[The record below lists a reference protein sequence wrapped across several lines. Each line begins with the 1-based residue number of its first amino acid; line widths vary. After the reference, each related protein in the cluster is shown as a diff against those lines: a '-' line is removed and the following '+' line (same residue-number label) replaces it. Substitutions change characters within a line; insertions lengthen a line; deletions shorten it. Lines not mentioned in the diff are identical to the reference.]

1 MSRVEVLTYKE
12 LQDNARRSLGGPDEQ
27 CAGVPTE
34 VPGAVRELL
43 PLPPA
48 L

>member
-12 LQDNARRSLGGPDEQ
+12 LLDNARRSLGGPDERHAEAPAAVPW
-27 CAGVPTE
+27 AG
-34 VPGAVRELL
+34 RELL